1 VFQPTSV
8 ELTWTSVFAAQAY
21 RLRVRP
27 QNGAWAFF
35 EYTTNSAKL
44 QNLLPCTMYEVA
56 VQTFCGSANATDFSA
71 SIFFQTTGCS
81 ACTDANYCTAAAEE
95 PTDEWI
101 AGVQI
106 GSWSHFSGNQGG
118 YQNFTA
124 EPPGIPEFYSKSNV
138 PVTIIPGFSGQA
150 FKEFFRVF
158 VDFNADGDFEDPN
171 ELAFDPGFAHNGPM
185 TGTLYTPEFTTSG
198 LTRMRVMMKFGNS
211 STGLPKACE
220 TFGFGQVEDYCVR
233 LVPGI
238 SATAAVESLGQLR
251 VFPQPATQY
260 ITLALSGEKLGG
272 KLALAAW
279 NTAGQAVEVITSDQ
293 DDNTIQMDIS
303 RWQSGVYL
311 IRGTL
316 QGQMF
321 WQRVVKI

>member
-1 VFQPTSV
+1 
-8 ELTWTSVFAAQAY
+8 
-21 RLRVRP
+21 
-27 QNGAWAFF
+27 
-35 EYTTNSAKL
+35 
-44 QNLLPCTMYEVA
+44 
-56 VQTFCGSANATDFSA
+56 
-71 SIFFQTTGCS
+71 
-81 ACTDANYCTAAAEE
+81 
-95 PTDEWI
+95 
-101 AGVQI
+101 
-106 GSWSHFSGNQGG
+106 
-118 YQNFTA
+118 
-124 EPPGIPEFYSKSNV
+124 
-138 PVTIIPGFSGQA
+138 
-150 FKEFFRVF
+150 
-158 VDFNADGDFEDPN
+158 
-171 ELAFDPGFAHNGPM
+171 
-185 TGTLYTPEFTTSG
+185 
-198 LTRMRVMMKFGNS
+198 
-211 STGLPKACE
+211 
-220 TFGFGQVEDYCVR
+220 VEDYCVR